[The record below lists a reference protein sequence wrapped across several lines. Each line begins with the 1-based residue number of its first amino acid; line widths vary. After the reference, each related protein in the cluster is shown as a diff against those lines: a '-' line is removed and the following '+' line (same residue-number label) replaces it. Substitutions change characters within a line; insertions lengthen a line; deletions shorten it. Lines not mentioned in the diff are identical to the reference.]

1 MNTKSECLIITE
13 FALKIITFFI
23 NLAFTIGGS
32 IVLDNSSELSNDSEF
47 SNVWICNLV
56 LTILSGIG
64 AFISITRCCY
74 FDLSS
79 RNNDDKE
86 KNNNLE
92 VITQLGGLGISIW
105 ALILYFQKT
114 DLEALNDA
122 SHQLF
127 VLLEIRMYF
136 TLIAFGIFALILIIM
151 FGFCCVSLFSVE
163 SPDKKAIKDK
173 KYVST
178 IQDAINGSENIV

>member
-1 MNTKSECLIITE
+1 MNTDTECLIISK
-13 FALKIITFFI
+13 FIMGIIGFLI

-74 FDLSS
+74 FDSSS
-79 RNNDDKE
+79 RNSDDKD
-86 KNNNLE
+86 KNNSLE
-92 VITQLGGLGISIW
+92 VITQLGSIGISIW

-136 TLIAFGIFALILIIM
+136 TLIVFGILALVLIVM
-151 FGFCCVSLFSVE
+151 FGFCCVTICKVE
-163 SPDKKAIKDK
+163 STDKRAIKDQ

-178 IQDAINGSENIV
+178 IQEVINGSENAV

>member
-114 DLEALNDA
+114 DLSFE
-122 SHQLF
+122 
-127 VLLEIRMYF
+127 
-136 TLIAFGIFALILIIM
+136 
-151 FGFCCVSLFSVE
+151 
-163 SPDKKAIKDK
+163 
-173 KYVST
+173 
-178 IQDAINGSENIV
+178 